1 MLLNCGVGEDS
12 WKSLDCKEIQ
22 PVSPKGNQS
31 WIFIERTD
39 AEAETPILWQPD
51 VKNWLNGKDPGAGKD
66 CRQEEKEMTEDGM
79 VGWHYWFNGHEFEQ
93 ALGIGD
99 GQESLVCYS
108 PRVAK
113 SQTKLSSWTKLNFN
127 LQSISL
133 SKLSHSS
140 TDNLGIHS
148 TTFQEQRFP
157 ERKAKKKRAS
167 QLCQSVPHGIP
178 A

>member
-1 MLLNCGVGEDS
+1 MLEKTLESHWTARRSNQSV
-12 WKSLDCKEIQ
+12 LKEI
-22 PVSPKGNQS
+22 SPEYSLKGLMLKLTFQYFS
-31 WIFIERTD
+31 YLMGRAD
-39 AEAETPILWQPD
+39 
-51 VKNWLNGKDPGAGKD
+51 KDREAGKD

-133 SKLSHSS
+133 SKFSHSS